1 MVVGLGLPLHHHHH
15 RHPRWPGRP
24 RSPHRSHS
32 PTHRQGPPTRPFP
45 KTTTLGFQR
54 PSPVPP
60 PCHSNGNSSPL
71 GSAREAPQT
80 VPSSGNV
87 PLLPTPGPYFV
98 HLCYGCTMVCSRR
111 HLWECPHFSYGAK
124 SVPHYFSHPGLLV
137 LSTVSLI
144 NLPSIH
150 KCPLLQVPESLL
162 RRPFGTLLETL
173 SRTQL
178 VPAEGP

>member
-1 MVVGLGLPLHHHHH
+1 MVGGLGPSLCTTTITD

-24 RSPHRSHS
+24 RSPHHSHS

-54 PSPVPP
+54 PSLVPP
-60 PCHSNGNSSPL
+60 PCHSDENSSPL
-71 GSAREAPQT
+71 GSARGTPPKQSPVQPRSGRKCPSPPQSLGLT
-80 VPSSGNV
+80 LFICAMGV
-87 PLLPTPGPYFV
+87 L
-98 HLCYGCTMVCSRR
+98 MVCSRR

-144 NLPSIH
+144 NPSSIH
-150 KCPLLQVPESLL
+150 KCPSP
-162 RRPFGTLLETL
+162 PC
-173 SRTQL
+173 
-178 VPAEGP
+178 P